1 MWVSMLPLLDRA
13 KRRLAAASRA
23 ESPAVAA

>member
-13 KRRLAAASRA
+13 KRRLAASRA